1 MGTFLLRQSQHSAN
15 PCSSSLAWGYHRR
28 YVMPLL
34 VLIPSSSLS
43 LSLLA
48 LIKHHTEKGYQGKSW
63 DEFCH
68 LLPHPLRSG
77 SACLPPSRLRSL
89 LCLVDSSQRLL
100 SFMHESSSHRLV
112 SHSAIFF
119 VNLGSSKRTLYVST
133 WKPLCLLLDSSLS
146 RY

>member
-15 PCSSSLAWGYHRR
+15 PRSSSLAWGYHRR

-34 VLIPSSSLS
+34 LIPPSSLS

-48 LIKHHTEKGYQGKSW
+48 LIKHHTEKGYQGKLW
-63 DEFCH
+63 GEFCH
-68 LLPHPLRSG
+68 LLLYPLRAG
-77 SACLPPSRLRSL
+77 SACLPPSRLCSL
-89 LCLVDSSQRLL
+89 LCLVDSSPHLL
-100 SFMHESSSHRLV
+100 SFTHESSSHRLV
-112 SHSAIFF
+112 SHSAIFC
-119 VNLGSSKRTLYVST
+119 VSLGSSKRTLYLST